1 MRLEYANSH
10 NRSVF
15 TIDSAKYVIFYPKE
29 GKSADESITP
39 RLRLM
44 DFSYFL
50 TEVYFDTVEA
60 LLYIQIEF
68 TSGAF
73 NPESLFFSN

>member
-1 MRLEYANSH
+1 
-10 NRSVF
+10 
-15 TIDSAKYVIFYPKE
+15 
-29 GKSADESITP
+29 
-39 RLRLM
+39 M

-73 NPESLFFSN
+73 NPESLFFSNWSI